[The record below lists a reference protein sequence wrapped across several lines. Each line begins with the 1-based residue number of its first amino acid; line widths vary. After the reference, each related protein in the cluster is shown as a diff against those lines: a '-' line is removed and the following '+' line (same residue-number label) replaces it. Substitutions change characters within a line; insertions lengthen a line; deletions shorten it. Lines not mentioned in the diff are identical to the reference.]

1 MIKAILFVSNNCPA
15 CKPFKK
21 KLDNV
26 MKKFEAMGYNIP
38 LEIINGSDDIE
49 KCRNYDV
56 MSFPTLILVE
66 NGQEKERCVG
76 NLKENTIFYKIHDLI
91 DGWEDWNGR

>member
-15 CKPFKK
+15 CKPFKR

-26 MKKFEAMGYNIP
+26 INKLKTMGYNIP
-38 LEIINGSDDIE
+38 LETINGSNDIE
-49 KCRNYDV
+49 KCKDYNV

-66 NGQEKERCVG
+66 SGQEKGRYVG

-91 DGWEDWNGR
+91 DGWED